1 MNDALWFKFYQPSL
15 LGLVNTDHGRDLFD
29 ISRDLPTIVEIGPW
43 YYRWIIGKGEYQTE
57 FHSRAVYFRKLLHR
71 WDEIVRDLE
80 HPLFVPKTV
89 LYKGREYA
97 VPMGGAT
104 TTKYPDA
111 DTESSSVDGY
121 IGHQGLDTRVNWST
135 VQGDDGT
142 SVASVGIVRDSHAL
156 INNTW
161 FQRTGGD
168 EQWEDAL
175 RGFLLFDTSSIADD
189 QSVSAAVLSF
199 TSSAATATAADL
211 TFNIVSS
218 NPASNTALVAA
229 DFDNVGTTS
238 FGTIEADAVTT
249 DSSTYNDITL
259 NSTGYGTIT
268 VTGVSKFAMR
278 WEPDRANSEPSAAT
292 SVAGCTM
299 LSADTASTSKDPK
312 LVVTHAAPVTNID
325 NVSGVAF
332 SSIANVAG
340 VTATDGQAI
349 NGVTF

>member
-1 MNDALWFKFYQPSL
+1 MNDKQWFKFYQPSL

-43 YYRWIIGKGEYQTE
+43 YYRWIIGKGEYQSE
-57 FHSRAVYFRKLLHR
+57 FHSKAVYFRKLLHR

-111 DTESSSVDGY
+111 DTESTSVDGH
-121 IGHQGLDTRVNWST
+121 IGFAGLDDRIDWSAARD
-135 VQGDDGT
+135 DDGSAVT
-142 SVASVGIVRDSHAL
+142 QVRDSHGT
-156 INNTW
+156 INSTC
-161 FQRTGGD
+161 FQRSGT
-168 EQWEDAL
+168 WEDFT
-175 RGFLLFDTSSIADD
+175 RGVFLFDTSSIADD
-189 QSVSAAVLSF
+189 QVVSAAVFSF
-199 TSSAATATAADL
+199 TSNQTTTSASEL
-211 TFNIVSS
+211 TWNVVSS
-218 NPASNTALVAA
+218 APASNTALVAG
-229 DFDNVGTTS
+229 DYDSFGTAS
-238 FGTIEADAVTT
+238 MGTIEADSGVTT

-259 NSTGYGTIT
+259 NSTGRAAVT
-268 VTGVSKFAMR
+268 VTGVSKFGFR
-278 WEPDRANSEPSAAT
+278 WEADRADAEPSSAT
-292 SVAGCTM
+292 AGCQISI
-299 LSADTASTSKDPK
+299 LSADTSSTSKDPK